1 MIRQINI
8 LKQTR
13 VNAFGFERFFSGATK
28 TQPEEEPTITIDG
41 TSDEAVSDLPMDLMK
56 PSMIVSTLERFIVGQ
71 KDAKRAVAIAL
82 RNRWRRQQLHES
94 VRSEV
99 TPKNILMVGP
109 TGCGKTE
116 IARRLATLAGSPFIK
131 VEATKFTEVGF
142 HGRDVD
148 MIIRDLIDS
157 SITLV
162 QKQKKEE
169 LRVVVRAK
177 INEII
182 LQKLAGEKKKEDAT
196 SAFEDLLEKGA
207 LESQTIVIDVPL
219 PAPKNK
225 QPGIVG
231 VGGVGGNIDLT
242 DFMKTLQGGSKDKK
256 ESRKISIAE
265 ARPILENM
273 EMERL
278 LEAIDIT
285 AEAIA
290 LAEQSGI
297 VFIDEIDKICSSG
310 DYRGADASAEGVQ
323 RDMLPLIEGS
333 IISTKHGNVNTDHI
347 LFVCSG
353 AFHNCKPSDL
363 LPELQGRL
371 PIRVE
376 LQGLKKP
383 ELYKILTEPE
393 VNLIKQQKNVIE
405 YRRC

>member
-1 MIRQINI
+1 
-8 LKQTR
+8 
-13 VNAFGFERFFSGATK
+13 
-28 TQPEEEPTITIDG
+28 
-41 TSDEAVSDLPMDLMK
+41 
-56 PSMIVSTLERFIVGQ
+56 
-71 KDAKRAVAIAL
+71 
-82 RNRWRRQQLHES
+82 
-94 VRSEV
+94 
-99 TPKNILMVGP
+99 
-109 TGCGKTE
+109 
-116 IARRLATLAGSPFIK
+116 
-131 VEATKFTEVGF
+131 
-142 HGRDVD
+142 

-162 QKQKKEE
+162 QKQKKKEE

-256 ESRKISIAE
+256 ESRKIS
-265 ARPILENM
+265 
-273 EMERL
+273 
-278 LEAIDIT
+278 
-285 AEAIA
+285 

-376 LQGLKKP
+376 LQ
-383 ELYKILTEPE
+383 
-393 VNLIKQQKNVIE
+393 
-405 YRRC
+405 